1 MIENLI
7 PIAVVTAA
15 GCETC
20 AEKAVARAL
29 AQGSPARDIDRT
41 LAVISVM
48 RGRGCFVQAVGPEV
62 ASRME
67 RPLAAA
73 RRTLKRATDSD
84 EPGA

>member
-1 MIENLI
+1 MIEILI

-29 AQGSPARDIDRT
+29 AQGSPPRDIDQT
-41 LAVISVM
+41 LSVISVLH
-48 RGRGCFVQAVGPEV
+48 RTDCFVQAVGPEV

-67 RPLAAA
+67 KPLAAA
-73 RRTLKRATDSD
+73 RRTLERATASD
-84 EPGA
+84 EPDV

>member
-20 AEKAVARAL
+20 AEKAVVRAL
-29 AQGSPARDIDRT
+29 ARGSAARDIDRT
-41 LAVISVM
+41 LSVISVM
-48 RGRGCFVQAVGPEV
+48 HRRECFVRAVGPEV

-73 RRTLKRATDSD
+73 RRTLERGPADD
-84 EPGA
+84 PDL